1 MLQKVSDSTI
11 YSNSLKE
18 MVKHLNEEIHSS
30 ETDIVIALSRKGPRM
45 LEYLKRYNSL
55 KEFSFT
61 TEHAL
66 PFIFEQI
73 SNNRDKKYRIFIVDD
88 AIYFGSTIQ
97 NLYNEIKAYIDA
109 YKLDNVKI
117 YAVVTA
123 IKASD
128 SKTLNI
134 DDALLLNYE
143 GKEPLRAGYGH
154 YFVKCLMNDFSKL
167 DNTLEVE
174 FPTIEYDLPSNVDEQ
189 IVDEAIK
196 KQYPDAFRSEQNG
209 ESRAKWCIILENG
222 KTSAFNKVRIFIS
235 ANKLRFVFMNP
246 HYFNN
251 NEETLAGLM
260 VRQGSPFREMWNEIQ
275 LHFKNVEL
283 DIRKEFNNEIRRNR
297 LRTQVILAN
306 YILSFNNFLVERDK
320 INAIV
325 GSLGINENS
334 YSIKENNLTYL
345 IGNVSLVA
353 NTIGRLKVA
362 ADSNLSL
369 DPLLSVKEMTV
380 SNDYVLESN
389 SLPKDELEVLLNHN
403 LVMISKSQDTEESL
417 SAMFNNLTIL
427 IEKWTRGTIY
437 DDNYRLRFGYTM
449 KNLTAFVHR
458 YGAFKIEEPEKFQT
472 ELHSWIDNRIDNGC
486 IVPQYI
492 VDSASS
498 TWMRVFRPGENE
510 DLLLSHLARL
520 VLCVWNQANEILQVQ
535 KVNTYTYQSLLSVV
549 IDTFRECLEKEES
562 YLQFRIDGKLLP
574 CIGDKYRNIVDY
586 MKDMYILTEEN
597 DFLECSPRLQN
608 KEFKTC
614 TTLSRELE
622 ENIRKKIKSLL
633 SPKLV
638 LDNPFGDFSGD
649 INYELKEL
657 LPISKIEVNIQ
668 KLKDDVHDLIQL
680 LLVSDGNVVDMTD
693 NEVDHLLSN
702 YFAFIKPYLLSD
714 EKVSKL
720 EIDGDSIYYTEEK
733 LQKIL
738 SLYNILLLVY
748 NYNDDEL
755 LTQYLENKTF
765 LYSIGMGDIVTYI
778 QDVCLRKAKEEFHND
793 NTLIGLLLKFADSI

>member
-55 KEFSFT
+55 KEFAFT

-66 PFIFEQI
+66 PFIFEQL

-117 YAVVTA
+117 YAVITA
-123 IKASD
+123 IKATD
-128 SKTLNI
+128 SKTLSI
-134 DDALLLNYE
+134 DNALLLNYK
-143 GKEPLRAGYGH
+143 GNEPLRAGYGH

-325 GSLGINENS
+325 GSFGIDENS

-549 IDTFRECLEKEES
+549 IDTFREYLEKEES

-720 EIDGDSIYYTEEK
+720 EMDGDSIYYTEEK

-793 NTLIGLLLKFADSI
+793 NTLIGLLLKFEDSI

>member
-325 GSLGINENS
+325 GSLGIDENS

-458 YGAFKIEEPEKFQT
+458 YGAFKTEEPEKFQT

>member
-55 KEFSFT
+55 KEFAFT

-66 PFIFEQI
+66 PFIFEQL

-97 NLYNEIKAYIDA
+97 NLYNEIKAYIEA
-109 YKLDNVKI
+109 YKLDNLKI
-117 YAVVTA
+117 YAVITA
-123 IKASD
+123 IKATD
-128 SKTLNI
+128 SKTLSI
-134 DDALLLNYE
+134 DNALLLNYK
-143 GKEPLRAGYGH
+143 GNEPLRAGYGH

-325 GSLGINENS
+325 GSLGIDENS

-380 SNDYVLESN
+380 NNDYVLESN

-549 IDTFRECLEKEES
+549 IDTFREYLEKEES

>member
-174 FPTIEYDLPSNVDEQ
+174 FPTIEYDLPSNIDEQ

-325 GSLGINENS
+325 GSLGIDENS

-793 NTLIGLLLKFADSI
+793 NTLIGLLLKFTDSI

>member
-196 KQYPDAFRSEQNG
+196 KQYPDAFRPEQNG

-325 GSLGINENS
+325 GSLGIDENS

>member
-325 GSLGINENS
+325 GSLGIDENS

-549 IDTFRECLEKEES
+549 IDTFREYLEKEES

-793 NTLIGLLLKFADSI
+793 NTLIGLLLKFVDSI

>member
-1 MLQKVSDSTI
+1 MLQKESDRTI
-11 YSNSLKE
+11 YSNSLKQL
-18 MVKHLNEEIHSS
+18 VKHLNDEIHSS
-30 ETDIVIALSRKGPRM
+30 DTDIVIALSRKGPRM
-45 LEYLKRYNSL
+45 LEYLRIYNSL

-97 NLYNEIKAYIDA
+97 NLYNEIKAYINA

-128 SKTLNI
+128 SKTLSF

-167 DNTLEVE
+167 NDTLEVE

-189 IVDEAIK
+189 TVEGALR
-196 KQYPDAFRSEQNG
+196 KQYPETFKSELNG
-209 ESRAKWCIILENG
+209 ESKAKWCIILGNG
-222 KTSAFNKVRIFIS
+222 KTSAFNKVRIFMS
-235 ANKLRFVFMNP
+235 ADKLRFVFMNP

-260 VRQGSPFREMWNEIQ
+260 VRQGSPFREMWDEIQ
-275 LHFKNVEL
+275 LHFKNVETEVH
-283 DIRKEFNNEIRRNR
+283 DKFNNEIRRNR

-306 YILSFNNFLVERDK
+306 YILSFNNYIVEKEK
-320 INAIV
+320 INAV
-325 GSLGINENS
+325 VNCLGIDDSTFE
-334 YSIKENNLTYL
+334 IKENNLTYL
-345 IGNVSLVA
+345 IGNSSLAA

-362 ADSNLSL
+362 ADSKISL
-369 DPLLSVKEMTV
+369 DPILSVKEMTV
-380 SNDYVLESN
+380 NNDYVLESN
-389 SLPKDELEVLLNHN
+389 SLPKDELAVLQNHN
-403 LVMISKSQDTEESL
+403 LVMISKSQDTEETL

-458 YGAFKIEEPEKFQT
+458 YGQFKIEEPEQFQKD
-472 ELHSWIDNRIDNGC
+472 LHRWIDNRIDNGC

-492 VDSASS
+492 IDSGSS

-520 VLCVWNQANEILQVQ
+520 ILCVWNQANEILQVQ
-535 KVNTYTYQSLLSVV
+535 KVNTYTFQSLLSVV
-549 IDTFRECLEKEES
+549 IKTFKEELKEEES
-562 YLQFRIDGKLLP
+562 YLQLGIDYKLLP
-574 CIGDKYRNIVDY
+574 YVGDKKRNIVEY

-597 DFLECSPRLQN
+597 DLLECSPRLQN
-608 KEFKTC
+608 KEFKTY
-614 TTLSRELE
+614 TTLSSDMEAKVRE
-622 ENIRKKIKSLL
+622 KIISLL
-633 SPKLV
+633 SDDSV
-638 LDNPFGDFSGD
+638 QDNPFGDFSGD

-657 LPISKIEVNIQ
+657 LPISEIEEKIQ
-668 KLKDDVHDLIQL
+668 FLKDDIRNLMMS
-680 LLVSDGNVVDMTD
+680 LLVGEGKIADITD
-693 NEVDHLLSN
+693 KEVDQLLSN

-714 EKVSKL
+714 DKVIKL
-720 EIDGDSIYYTEEK
+720 EKDGNKIYDTEEK
-733 LQKIL
+733 LQKTL

-748 NYNDDEL
+748 NYKDDEML
-755 LTQYLENKTF
+755 AQYLENESF
-765 LYSIGMGDIVTYI
+765 LSSLGMGKIVTYI
-778 QDVCLRKAKEEFHND
+778 QDVCQRKANEEFHKD
-793 NTLIGLLLKFADSI
+793 NTLVDLLLKFTDSI

>member
-55 KEFSFT
+55 KEFAFT

-66 PFIFEQI
+66 PFIFEQL

-117 YAVVTA
+117 YAVITA
-123 IKASD
+123 IKATD
-128 SKTLNI
+128 SKTLSI
-134 DDALLLNYE
+134 DNALLLNYK
-143 GKEPLRAGYGH
+143 GNEPLRAGYGH

-325 GSLGINENS
+325 GSLGIDENS

-380 SNDYVLESN
+380 NNDYVLESN

-549 IDTFRECLEKEES
+549 IDTFREYLEKEES

-720 EIDGDSIYYTEEK
+720 EMDGDSIYYTEEK

-765 LYSIGMGDIVTYI
+765 LYSIDMGDIVTYI

>member
-1 MLQKVSDSTI
+1 
-11 YSNSLKE
+11 

-325 GSLGINENS
+325 GSLGIDENS

>member
-11 YSNSLKE
+11 YSNSLKK

-55 KEFSFT
+55 KEFAFT

-66 PFIFEQI
+66 PFIFEQL

-117 YAVVTA
+117 YAVITA
-123 IKASD
+123 IKATD
-128 SKTLNI
+128 SKTLSI
-134 DDALLLNYE
+134 DNALLLNYK
-143 GKEPLRAGYGH
+143 GNEPLRAGYGH

-174 FPTIEYDLPSNVDEQ
+174 FPTIEYDLPSYVDEQ

-325 GSLGINENS
+325 GSLGIDENL

-472 ELHSWIDNRIDNGC
+472 ELHCWIDNRIDNGC

-549 IDTFRECLEKEES
+549 IDTFREYLEKEES

-622 ENIRKKIKSLL
+622 ENIREKIKSLL

-638 LDNPFGDFSGD
+638 LNNPFGDFSGD

-720 EIDGDSIYYTEEK
+720 EMDGDGIYYTEEK

>member
-1 MLQKVSDSTI
+1 MLQKESDSTI
-11 YSNSLKE
+11 YSNSLNDL
-18 MVKHLNEEIHSS
+18 VKHLNAEIHSS
-30 ETDIVIALSRKGPRM
+30 DTDIVIALSRKGPRM
-45 LEYLKRYNSL
+45 LEYLRIYNSL
-55 KEFSFT
+55 KEFPFT

-66 PFIFEQI
+66 PFIFEKI

-97 NLYNEIKAYIDA
+97 NLYNEIKAYIGA

-117 YAVVTA
+117 YAIVTA

-128 SKTLNI
+128 SKTLSI

-143 GKEPLRAGYGH
+143 RNEPLRLGYGH
-154 YFVKCLMNDFSKL
+154 YFVKCLMDDFSKL
-167 DNTLEVE
+167 DDTLEVE
-174 FPTIEYDLPSNVDEQ
+174 FPTVEYDLPSNVDEQ
-189 IVDEAIK
+189 TVEDSIK
-196 KQYPDAFRSEQNG
+196 KQYPEVFKSELNG
-209 ESRAKWCIILENG
+209 KSRAKWCVILGNG
-222 KTSAFNKVRIFIS
+222 KTSAFNKVRIFMS
-235 ANKLRFVFMNP
+235 SNKLRFVFMNP

-260 VRQGSPFREMWNEIQ
+260 VRQGSPFSEMWDEIQ
-275 LHFKNVEL
+275 RHFKNVEL
-283 DIRKEFNNEIRRNR
+283 DVRKDFNNEIRRNR

-306 YILSFNNFLVERDK
+306 YILSFNNFLTERVK

-325 GSLGINENS
+325 NDLEIDERS
-334 YSIKENNLTYL
+334 YSIKDNNLIYL
-345 IGNVSLVA
+345 IGDVPLVA
-353 NTIGRLKVA
+353 NTIGRLQVA

-369 DPLLSVKEMTV
+369 DPVLSVKEMTV
-380 SNDYVLESN
+380 NNDYVLESN
-389 SLPKDELEVLLNHN
+389 SLPKDELEVLQNHN
-403 LVMISKSQDTEESL
+403 LVMISKSKDTEETL

-458 YGAFKIEEPEKFQT
+458 YGQYKIAEPEKFQN
-472 ELHSWIDNRIDNGC
+472 ELHKWIDNRIDNGC

-520 VLCVWNQANEILQVQ
+520 VLCVWNQANKILQVQ

-549 IDTFRECLEKEES
+549 INTFKKNLEEEES
-562 YLQFRIDGKLLP
+562 YLQFSIDNKLLP
-574 CIGDKYRNIVDY
+574 CIGAKNRNIVDY

-597 DFLECSPRLQN
+597 NFLECSPRLQN
-608 KEFKTC
+608 KEFKTY
-614 TTLSRELE
+614 TTLSSKLE
-622 ENIRKKIKSLL
+622 EDIRETIISLL
-633 SPKLV
+633 TPKIV
-638 LDNPFGDFSGD
+638 QDNPFADFSAD
-649 INYELKEL
+649 INYQLREL
-657 LPISKIEVNIQ
+657 LPISEIEEKIQFLKEEV
-668 KLKDDVHDLIQL
+668 HGLIQHL
-680 LLVSDGNVVDMTD
+680 MISDGNIVDMTD
-693 NEVDHLLSN
+693 KEVNNLLSN
-702 YFAFIKPYLLSD
+702 YFAFVKPYLFSD
-714 EKVSKL
+714 EIVAKL
-720 EIDGDSIYYTEEK
+720 KQDGDKLYGTEEK

-748 NYNDDEL
+748 NYDDDEML
-755 LTQYLENKTF
+755 EQYLKNENF
-765 LYSIGMGDIVTYI
+765 LHSLGMGKIVTYI
-778 QDVCLRKAKEEFHND
+778 QDVCLRNAKEEFHID

>member
-55 KEFSFT
+55 KEFAFT

-66 PFIFEQI
+66 PFIFEQL

-117 YAVVTA
+117 YAVITA
-123 IKASD
+123 IKATD
-128 SKTLNI
+128 SKTLSI
-134 DDALLLNYE
+134 DNALLLNYK
-143 GKEPLRAGYGH
+143 GNEPLRAGYGH

-174 FPTIEYDLPSNVDEQ
+174 FPTIEYNLPSNVDEQ

-325 GSLGINENS
+325 GSLDIDENS

-549 IDTFRECLEKEES
+549 IDTFREYLEKEES

-720 EIDGDSIYYTEEK
+720 EMDGDSIYYTEEK

-778 QDVCLRKAKEEFHND
+778 QDVYLRKAKEEFHND

>member
-55 KEFSFT
+55 KEFAFT

-66 PFIFEQI
+66 PFIFEQL

-109 YKLDNVKI
+109 YKLDNLKI
-117 YAVVTA
+117 YAVITA
-123 IKASD
+123 IKATD
-128 SKTLNI
+128 SKTLSI
-134 DDALLLNYE
+134 DNALLLNYK
-143 GKEPLRAGYGH
+143 GNEPLRAGYGH

-325 GSLGINENS
+325 GSLGIDENS

-549 IDTFRECLEKEES
+549 IDTFREYLEKEES

-622 ENIRKKIKSLL
+622 ENIRKKIKNLL
-633 SPKLV
+633 SPKPV

-668 KLKDDVHDLIQL
+668 KLKDDVRDLIQL

-733 LQKIL
+733 LQKML

>member
-55 KEFSFT
+55 KEFAFT

-66 PFIFEQI
+66 PFIFEQL

-117 YAVVTA
+117 YAVITA
-123 IKASD
+123 IKATD
-128 SKTLNI
+128 SKTLSI
-134 DDALLLNYE
+134 DNALLLNYK
-143 GKEPLRAGYGH
+143 GNEPLRAGYGH

-174 FPTIEYDLPSNVDEQ
+174 FPTIEYNLPSNVDEQ

-325 GSLGINENS
+325 GSLDIDENS

-549 IDTFRECLEKEES
+549 IDTFREYLEKEES

-733 LQKIL
+733 LQKTL

-778 QDVCLRKAKEEFHND
+778 QDVCLRKAKEEFHKD

>member
-11 YSNSLKE
+11 YSNSLKK

-55 KEFSFT
+55 KEFAFT

-66 PFIFEQI
+66 PFIFEQL

-117 YAVVTA
+117 YAVITA
-123 IKASD
+123 IKATD
-128 SKTLNI
+128 SKTLSI
-134 DDALLLNYE
+134 DNALLLNYK
-143 GKEPLRAGYGH
+143 GNEPLRAGYGH

-174 FPTIEYDLPSNVDEQ
+174 FPTIEYDLPSYVDEQ

-325 GSLGINENS
+325 GSLGIDENS

-345 IGNVSLVA
+345 IGSVSLVA

-380 SNDYVLESN
+380 SNDYVMESN

-472 ELHSWIDNRIDNGC
+472 ELHCWIDNRIDNGC

-549 IDTFRECLEKEES
+549 IDTFREYLEKEES

-720 EIDGDSIYYTEEK
+720 EMDGDGIYYTEEK

>member
-1 MLQKVSDSTI
+1 MLQKESDRTI
-11 YSNSLKE
+11 YSNSLKQL
-18 MVKHLNEEIHSS
+18 VKHLNDEIHSS
-30 ETDIVIALSRKGPRM
+30 DTDIVIALSRKGPRM
-45 LEYLKRYNSL
+45 LEYLRIYNSL

-174 FPTIEYDLPSNVDEQ
+174 FPTIEYNLPSNVDEQ
-189 IVDEAIK
+189 TVEDALR
-196 KQYPDAFRSEQNG
+196 KQYPETFKSELNG
-209 ESRAKWCIILENG
+209 ESKAKWCIILGNG

-325 GSLGINENS
+325 GSLDIDENS

-549 IDTFRECLEKEES
+549 IDTFREYLEKEES

-622 ENIRKKIKSLL
+622 ENIMKKIKSLL

-668 KLKDDVHDLIQL
+668 KLKDDVQDLIQL

-720 EIDGDSIYYTEEK
+720 EMDGDSIYYTEEK

>member
-55 KEFSFT
+55 KEFAFT

-66 PFIFEQI
+66 PFIFEQL

-117 YAVVTA
+117 YAVITA
-123 IKASD
+123 IKATD
-128 SKTLNI
+128 SKTLSI
-134 DDALLLNYE
+134 DNALLLNYK
-143 GKEPLRAGYGH
+143 GNEPLRAGYGH

-174 FPTIEYDLPSNVDEQ
+174 FPTIEYNLPSNVDEQ

-325 GSLGINENS
+325 GSLDIDENS

-549 IDTFRECLEKEES
+549 IDTFREYLEKEES

-720 EIDGDSIYYTEEK
+720 EMDGDSIYYTEEK

>member
-196 KQYPDAFRSEQNG
+196 NQYPDAFRSEQNG

-325 GSLGINENS
+325 GSLGIDENS

>member
-325 GSLGINENS
+325 GSLGIDENS

-622 ENIRKKIKSLL
+622 ENIREKIKSLL

>member
-325 GSLGINENS
+325 GSLGIDENS

-472 ELHSWIDNRIDNGC
+472 ELHCWIDNRIDNGC

-549 IDTFRECLEKEES
+549 IDTFREYLEKEES

>member
-55 KEFSFT
+55 KEFAFT

-66 PFIFEQI
+66 PFIFEQL

-117 YAVVTA
+117 YAVITA
-123 IKASD
+123 IKATD
-128 SKTLNI
+128 SKTLSI
-134 DDALLLNYE
+134 DNALLLNYK
-143 GKEPLRAGYGH
+143 GNEPLRAGYGH

-325 GSLGINENS
+325 GSLGIDENS

-389 SLPKDELEVLLNHN
+389 SLPKDELEILLNHN

-549 IDTFRECLEKEES
+549 IDTFREYLEKEES

-622 ENIRKKIKSLL
+622 ENIRKKIKNLL
-633 SPKLV
+633 SPKPV

-668 KLKDDVHDLIQL
+668 KLKDDVRDLIQL

-733 LQKIL
+733 LQKML

>member
-18 MVKHLNEEIHSS
+18 MVKHLNKEIHSS

-55 KEFSFT
+55 KEFAFT

-66 PFIFEQI
+66 PFIFEQL

-117 YAVVTA
+117 YAVITA
-123 IKASD
+123 IKATD
-128 SKTLNI
+128 SKTLSI
-134 DDALLLNYE
+134 DNALLLNYK
-143 GKEPLRAGYGH
+143 GNEPLRAGYGH

-174 FPTIEYDLPSNVDEQ
+174 FPTIEYNLPSNVDEQ

-325 GSLGINENS
+325 GSLDIDENS

-549 IDTFRECLEKEES
+549 IDTFREYLEKEES

-622 ENIRKKIKSLL
+622 ENIMKKIKSLL

-668 KLKDDVHDLIQL
+668 KLKDDVQDLIQL

-720 EIDGDSIYYTEEK
+720 EMDGDSIYYTEEK

>member
-11 YSNSLKE
+11 YNNSLKE

-55 KEFSFT
+55 KEFAFT

-66 PFIFEQI
+66 PFIFEQL

-117 YAVVTA
+117 YAVITA
-123 IKASD
+123 IKATD
-128 SKTLNI
+128 SKTLSI
-134 DDALLLNYE
+134 DNALLLNYK
-143 GKEPLRAGYGH
+143 GNEPLRAGYGH
-154 YFVKCLMNDFSKL
+154 YFLKCLMNDFSKL

-325 GSLGINENS
+325 GSLGIDENS

-549 IDTFRECLEKEES
+549 IDTFREYLEKEES

-720 EIDGDSIYYTEEK
+720 EMDGDSIYYTEEK

>member
-325 GSLGINENS
+325 GSLGIDENS

>member
-11 YSNSLKE
+11 YSNSLKK

-55 KEFSFT
+55 KEFAFT

-66 PFIFEQI
+66 PFIFEQL

-117 YAVVTA
+117 YAVITA
-123 IKASD
+123 IKATD
-128 SKTLNI
+128 SKTLSI
-134 DDALLLNYE
+134 DNALLLNYK
-143 GKEPLRAGYGH
+143 GNEPLRAGYGH

-174 FPTIEYDLPSNVDEQ
+174 FPTIEYDLPSYVDEQ

-325 GSLGINENS
+325 GSLGIDENS

-389 SLPKDELEVLLNHN
+389 SLPKDELEVLQNHN

-472 ELHSWIDNRIDNGC
+472 ELHCWIDNRIDNGC

-520 VLCVWNQANEILQVQ
+520 VLCVWNQANEILQIQ

-549 IDTFRECLEKEES
+549 IDTFREYLEKEES

-638 LDNPFGDFSGD
+638 LNNPFGDFSGD

-720 EIDGDSIYYTEEK
+720 EMDGDGIYYTEEK

>member
-1 MLQKVSDSTI
+1 MLQKESDRTI
-11 YSNSLKE
+11 YSNSLKQ
-18 MVKHLNEEIHSS
+18 MVKHLNDKIHSS
-30 ETDIVIALSRKGPRM
+30 DTDIVIALSRKGPRM
-45 LEYLKRYNSL
+45 LEYLRIYNSL

-167 DNTLEVE
+167 NDTLEVE

-189 IVDEAIK
+189 TVEDALR
-196 KQYPDAFRSEQNG
+196 KQYPETFKSELNG
-209 ESRAKWCIILENG
+209 ESKAKWCIILGNG
-222 KTSAFNKVRIFIS
+222 KTSAFNKVRIFMS
-235 ANKLRFVFMNP
+235 ADKLRFVFMNP

-260 VRQGSPFREMWNEIQ
+260 VRQGSPFREMWDEIQ
-275 LHFKNVEL
+275 SHFKNVETEVH
-283 DIRKEFNNEIRRNR
+283 DKFNNEIRRNR

-306 YILSFNNFLVERDK
+306 YILSFNNYIVEKEK
-320 INAIV
+320 INAV
-325 GSLGINENS
+325 VNCLGIDDSTFE
-334 YSIKENNLTYL
+334 IKENNLTYL
-345 IGNVSLVA
+345 IGNSSLAA

-362 ADSNLSL
+362 ADFKISL
-369 DPLLSVKEMTV
+369 DPILSVKEMTV
-380 SNDYVLESN
+380 NNDYVLESN
-389 SLPKDELEVLLNHN
+389 SLPKDELAVLQNHN
-403 LVMISKSQDTEESL
+403 LVMISKSQDTEETL

-458 YGAFKIEEPEKFQT
+458 YGQFKIEEPEQFQK
-472 ELHSWIDNRIDNGC
+472 ELHRWIDNRIDNGC

-520 VLCVWNQANEILQVQ
+520 VLCVWNQANEILLVQ
-535 KVNTYTYQSLLSVV
+535 KVNTYTYQSLLSVI
-549 IDTFRECLEKEES
+549 IDTFKEYLEKEEM
-562 YLQFRIDGKLLP
+562 YLDFRIDGKLLP
-574 CIGDKYRNIVDY
+574 CIGDKTRNIVDY

-597 DFLECSPRLQN
+597 DFLEYSPRLQN
-608 KEFKTC
+608 KEFKSY

-622 ENIRKKIKSLL
+622 EDIREKIKSLL
-633 SPKLV
+633 PKELV
-638 LDNPFGDFSGD
+638 QDNPFGDFSGD
-649 INYELKEL
+649 INYQLRKL
-657 LPISKIEVNIQ
+657 LSISEIEDKIQ
-668 KLKDDVHDLIQL
+668 FLKDNIRDLMMS
-680 LLVSDGNVVDMTD
+680 LLVGEGKIVDMTD
-693 NEVDHLLSN
+693 KEVNQLLSN
-702 YFAFIKPYLLSD
+702 YFNFIKPYLLSD
-714 EKVSKL
+714 DKVIKL
-720 EIDGDSIYYTEEK
+720 KIDGESIYATEEK

-748 NYNDDEL
+748 NYNDDEML
-755 LTQYLENKTF
+755 VQYLENEDF
-765 LYSIGMGDIVTYI
+765 LYSIDMGDIVTYI
-778 QDVCLRKAKEEFHND
+778 QDVCQRKTKEVFHND
-793 NTLIGLLLKFADSI
+793 NTLIGLLLQFTDSI

>member
-325 GSLGINENS
+325 GSLGIDENS

-353 NTIGRLKVA
+353 NTTGRLKVA

-449 KNLTAFVHR
+449 KNLIAFVHR

-549 IDTFRECLEKEES
+549 IDTFREYLEKEES